1 LAGRRLYISQEQP
14 AAVPVVSTFANP
26 FLPRPAIQQGADGN
40 MYVAGVRTGVP
51 SVQTSI
57 GLDGRVHV
65 NPSFQ
70 LPVPVSGTQTY
81 STQLQTMAPV
91 TVPTN

>member
-1 LAGRRLYISQEQP
+1 MREARTYLFVDVGVAQ
-14 AAVPVVSTFANP
+14 
-26 FLPRPAIQQGADGN
+26 PRPAIQQGADGN

-65 NPSFQ
+65 I
-70 LPVPVSGTQTY
+70 
-81 STQLQTMAPV
+81 AP
-91 TVPTN
+91 PA